1 MSLALI
7 GITCGMKTQTD
18 KKIISIPEA
27 YMQAVFKAGGLPVI
41 IPETVSPAEL
51 DGLRQR
57 LDGLLLTGGADV
69 NPLRFNGQ
77 PDPKVYGIDDQRDE
91 VEITLARLAAITNWP
106 ILGICRGIQVINVA
120 LGGTLFTDILDQMP
134 GALKHDYDS
143 LTERDFEAHPVQLEP
158 GSSLA
163 RILSNGGAPSV
174 RVNSLHH
181 QGIEKVAAGLRP
193 IAEAPDHLIEAV
205 ELPGHPFG
213 LGVQWH
219 PEAMPDSPQMQALFR
234 AFVEA
239 ARKNLPQRRKDR

>member
-7 GITCGMKTQTD
+7 GITCGMKNQAGRNLVG
-18 KKIISIPEA
+18 IPEA

-41 IPETVSPAEL
+41 IPETVCAAEL

-69 NPLRFNGQ
+69 DPVRFNGK
-77 PDPKVYGIDDQRDE
+77 PNPKVYGIDEQRDE
-91 VEITLARLAAITNWP
+91 VEINLARLAAGTGLP
-106 ILGICRGIQVINVA
+106 FLGICRGIQVINVA
-120 LGGTLFTDILDQMP
+120 LGGTLFTDIADQLP
-134 GALKHDYDS
+134 GALKHDFDS
-143 LTERDFEAHPVQLEP
+143 STERAREAHPVQLES
-158 GSSLA
+158 GSRLA
-163 RILSNGGAPSV
+163 HILGGNSV

-181 QGIEKVAAGLRP
+181 QGIEKIAAGLRP
-193 IAEAPDHLIEAV
+193 IATAPDQLVEAV

-219 PEAMPDSPQMQALFR
+219 PEAMPDLPQMQALFR

-239 ARKNLPQRRKDR
+239 AGKK

>member
-7 GITCGMKTQTD
+7 GITCGMKTQAG
-18 KKIISIPEA
+18 KSVVAIPEA
-27 YMQAVFKAGGLPVI
+27 YIQAVFKAGGLPVI
-41 IPETVSPAEL
+41 IPETVSLAEF

-69 NPLRFNGQ
+69 NPLRFNGKLNS
-77 PDPKVYGIDDQRDE
+77 KVYGIDEQRDE
-91 VEITLARLAAITNWP
+91 VEINLARLAASTGWP
-106 ILGICRGIQVINVA
+106 FLGICRGIQVINVA
-120 LGGTLFTDILDQMP
+120 LGGTLFTDIMDQMP

-143 LTERDFEAHPVQLEP
+143 ITERDFEAHPVQLEP
-158 GSSLA
+158 DSLLA
-163 RILSNGGAPSV
+163 RTLFSVGAPSV

-193 IAEAPDHLIEAV
+193 TAAAPDRLVEAV

-239 ARKNLPQRRKDR
+239 TQKV

>member
-7 GITCGMKTQTD
+7 GITCGMKTQAD

-27 YMQAVFKAGGLPVI
+27 YMQAVMKAGGLPVI
-41 IPETVSPAEL
+41 IPETISPAEL

-57 LDGLLLTGGADV
+57 LDGLLLTGGADI
-69 NPLRFNGQ
+69 NPLRFHGQ

-91 VEITLARLAAITNWP
+91 VEINLARLAASTDWP
-106 ILGICRGIQVINVA
+106 FLGICRGIQVINVA
-120 LGGTLFTDILDQMP
+120 LGGTLFTDIMDQMP
-134 GALKHDYDS
+134 GALKHDYNS
-143 LTERDFEAHPVQLEP
+143 IAERDFEAHPVQLEP
-158 GSSLA
+158 DSVLA
-163 RILSNGGAPSV
+163 QTFSASSV

-181 QGIEKVAAGLRP
+181 QGIEKVATGLRP
-193 IAEAPDHLIEAV
+193 IATAPDRLVEAV

-234 AFVEA
+234 AFVES
-239 ARKNLPQRRKDR
+239 ARKV

>member
-7 GITCGMKTQTD
+7 GITCGMKTQAG
-18 KKIISIPEA
+18 KSVVAIPEA

-41 IPETVSPAEL
+41 IPETVSPAEF

-69 NPLRFNGQ
+69 NPLRFNGK
-77 PDPKVYGIDDQRDE
+77 PNPKVYGIDEQRDE
-91 VEITLARLAAITNWP
+91 VEINLARLAASTGWP
-106 ILGICRGIQVINVA
+106 FLGICRGIQVINVA
-120 LGGTLFTDILDQMP
+120 LGGTLFTDIMDQMP

-143 LTERDFEAHPVQLEP
+143 ITERDFEAHPVQLEP
-158 GSSLA
+158 DSLLA
-163 RILSNGGAPSV
+163 RTLFNVGASSV

-193 IAEAPDHLIEAV
+193 TAAAPDRLVEAV

-239 ARKNLPQRRKDR
+239 TQKV

>member
-7 GITCGMKTQTD
+7 GITCGMKTQAD

-41 IPETVSPAEL
+41 IPETVSPAEF
-51 DGLRQR
+51 DCLRQR
-57 LDGLLLTGGADV
+57 LDGLLLTGGADI

-77 PDPKVYGIDDQRDE
+77 PNPKVYGIDEQRDE
-91 VEITLARLAAITNWP
+91 VEINLARLAASTGWP
-106 ILGICRGIQVINVA
+106 FLGICRGIQVINVA
-120 LGGTLFTDILDQMP
+120 LGGTLFTDIMDQML

-143 LTERDFEAHPVQLEP
+143 ITERDFEAHPVQLEP
-158 GSSLA
+158 DSVLTQT
-163 RILSNGGAPSV
+163 LGAPSV

-181 QGIEKVAAGLRP
+181 QGIENVAARLRP
-193 IAEAPDHLIEAV
+193 IAAAPDRLVEAV

-219 PEAMPDSPQMQALFR
+219 PEAMPDSLQMQALFR

-239 ARKNLPQRRKDR
+239 ARKNSPQRRKDR

>member
-7 GITCGMKTQTD
+7 GITCGMKNQAGRS
-18 KKIISIPEA
+18 IVGIPEA

-41 IPETVSPAEL
+41 IPETVCAAEL

-69 NPLRFNGQ
+69 DPQRFNGK
-77 PDPKVYGIDDQRDE
+77 PNPKVYGIDEQRDE
-91 VEITLARLAAITNWP
+91 VEINLARLAASTGLP
-106 ILGICRGIQVINVA
+106 FLGICRGIQVINVA
-120 LGGTLFTDILDQMP
+120 LGGTLFTDIADQLP

-143 LTERDFEAHPVQLEP
+143 STERAREAHPVQLES

-163 RILSNGGAPSV
+163 HILGGDSV

-181 QGIEKVAAGLRP
+181 QGIEKIAAGLRP
-193 IAEAPDHLIEAV
+193 IATAPDQLVEAV

-234 AFVEA
+234 AFIEA
-239 ARKNLPQRRKDR
+239 AGKK

>member
-7 GITCGMKTQTD
+7 GITCGMKTQAGRR
-18 KKIISIPEA
+18 IVSIPEA
-27 YMQAVFKAGGLPVI
+27 YMQAVIKAGGLPVI

-51 DGLRQR
+51 DGLQQR

-69 NPLRFNGQ
+69 DPARFNGK
-77 PDPKVYGIDDQRDE
+77 PNPKVYGIDAQRDE
-91 VEITLARLAAITNWP
+91 VEINLARLAAATGLP
-106 ILGICRGIQVINVA
+106 FLGICRGIQVINVA
-120 LGGTLFTDILDQMP
+120 LGGTLFTDIADQLP

-143 LTERDFEAHPVQLEP
+143 STERAREAHPVQLES
-158 GSSLA
+158 GSALA
-163 RILSNGGAPSV
+163 HILGGNSV

-181 QGIEKVAAGLRP
+181 QGIEKIAAGLRP
-193 IAEAPDHLIEAV
+193 IATAPDQLVEAV

-219 PEAMPDSPQMQALFR
+219 PEAMPDSLQMQALFR

-239 ARKNLPQRRKDR
+239 AGKK